1 MISPEFFN
9 NLSKNDQLIFQTLWL
24 CPRDNTP
31 LDKITGPVS
40 GEQDISRGL
49 KKSDVAINNAIAM
62 KKLEVKDQLHA
73 EMVVNISFQL
83 IPEDYITFTFVECSL
98 CDYHGVA
105 PKLPIQM
112 QSSNIR
118 KTQIIDTLI
127 EESKSSYKQ
136 QNTGGRGGFRR
147 GGIFLWF
154 ILISLLPLI
163 AYFAFFA
170 TIVIAFIFRIGLI

>member
-1 MISPEFFN
+1 MISPDLFN
-9 NLSKNDQLIFQTLWL
+9 NLSNNDKIIFQTLWL

-40 GEQDISRGL
+40 GEQDISRGI
-49 KKSDVAINNAIAM
+49 KKTDVAINNAVAM
-62 KKLEVKDQLHA
+62 KKLDIKDQKHA
-73 EMVVNISFQL
+73 KMVVNLSFQL
-83 IPEDYITFTFVECSL
+83 IPDDYITFTFVECSL
-98 CDYHGVA
+98 CDYHGLA

-136 QNTGGRGGFRR
+136 QNRGGTGGFRR

-163 AYFAFFA
+163 ASVAFFL
-170 TIVIAFIFRIGLI
+170 TIAIAYIFRIGLV